1 MLNKEHKIALIY
13 LELFFECLV
22 AGRSRL
28 DAATARQQ
36 GIERLKEYER
46 TMTYDEFITYI
57 ADVLEQLYEFMQAR
71 PELAKKRSEAIWRSF
86 TFVANENSREYQ
98 LISINTKFWK
108 LMYKAVYGVD
118 QDHVV
123 E

>member
-71 PELAKKRSEAIWRSF
+71 PELAKKRSKAIWRSF

-118 QDHVV
+118 
-123 E
+123 